1 MKILT
6 GTASWTDPTLIK
18 CKRFYPAGC
27 TTPEARLRYY
37 ASQFPLVEVDSSYYS
52 LPTPS
57 NSVLWAERTPA
68 DFVFNVKAFSLFTG
82 HAAQRKRFSADL
94 QAALPQNGKANVY
107 YKDLPGE
114 LRDEIWRRYLHAIK
128 PLAEAGKLGAVHF
141 QFAPWLTSSPEN
153 RTHIEHCAER
163 MAGYTVAVEFR
174 NASWFDERHTAST
187 LAFEREHGFVNV
199 VVDEPNTTANSIPS
213 IWEVTNDRLAVVRLH
228 GRNHETWNVKGTTAA
243 SDRFNY
249 DYSDDE
255 LAGLAAQIRSLAA
268 LVAQVHVVLNNNFE
282 DQGQRNARTLM
293 EMLS

>member
-128 PLAEAGKLGAVHF
+128 PLAEA
-141 QFAPWLTSSPEN
+141 EN